1 MELSS
6 QAITAELPIFLREH
20 FNGMYRTDVYFISKS
35 FADLPLFIIL
45 PFIFISIPYFAIGLN
60 PAVDRFFIASG
71 IIILVAN
78 VASAFGKNLKKNL
91 RLRNLLNTQSSTCL
105 FFRFYGLVHC
115 WHD

>member
-1 MELSS
+1 VELSS

-60 PAVDRFFIASG
+60 PAADRFFIASG

-78 VASAFGKNLKKNL
+78 VASAFGKNL
-91 RLRNLLNTQSSTCL
+91 
-105 FFRFYGLVHC
+105 
-115 WHD
+115 